1 MPTEK
6 KIQAVQEMTA
16 TLSRSSVVIGA
27 DYRGLTVEE
36 ATALRRVMRDA
47 GIEIQVVKNTLF
59 LRAAEAAGMPG
70 VGELAEGPTAIIYGF
85 DDPLAPIKT
94 VVEYQRQARNS
105 FQARKAFM
113 DGEIIPAGRLADLA
127 SLPPKEVM
135 IAEIVGALQSPITNL
150 VYLLS
155 ATLQEFSGLLD
166 ARTGQ
171 MGDEPSASAPEA
183 VAESP
188 VEASAEAADEPAAEA
203 EAPTSEEPTEEPSGS
218 SEEDST
224 EEEAGEEV
232 GN

>member
-1 MPTEK
+1 
-6 KIQAVQEMTA
+6 
-16 TLSRSSVVIGA
+16 
-27 DYRGLTVEE
+27 
-36 ATALRRVMRDA
+36 
-47 GIEIQVVKNTLF
+47 
-59 LRAAEAAGMPG
+59 
-70 VGELAEGPTAIIYGF
+70 
-85 DDPLAPIKT
+85 
-94 VVEYQRQARNS
+94 
-105 FQARKAFM
+105 M

-183 VAESP
+183 EAVAESS

-203 EAPTSEEPTEEPSGS
+203 EAPASEEPTEEPSGS

-224 EEEAGEEV
+224 EEEAGEED